1 MPRRCCYRW
10 SGFRVGSPVKSSL
23 NIEDVFFIPVK
34 PTDNVVIRDYI
45 EIYDYE
51 IEAYALIHYEGL
63 TTDEAAMKMKLSKAT
78 FWRILE
84 QARFK
89 VAKALIE
96 RKPFKLV
103 STKQQS
109 MFPNSTQ

>member
-1 MPRRCCYRW
+1 
-10 SGFRVGSPVKSSL
+10 L
-23 NIEDVFFIPVK
+23 K
-34 PTDNVVIRDYI
+34 PTDNVVIRDCI

-51 IEAYALIHYEGL
+51 VEACALIHYEGL
-63 TTDEAAMKMKLSKAT
+63 TTDEAAMKMKLSRAT

-89 VAKALIE
+89 AMKALIE

-103 STKQQS
+103 STKQS
-109 MFPNSTQ
+109 MFPSSTQCLPTNK